1 MLFSLYLSIDSS
13 GSVRDATPAEL
24 LATIMVAEHF
34 THMFLISFYS
44 QFPPWFQ
51 VIKEK
56 IRDQSEELVREVRS
70 QVADLC
76 LEVDQTSAKER
87 AKLLRTVDELSR
99 QLERITSSCNVVKDL
114 LGKAAAY
121 DVSTL
126 REDVLYSL
134 ETPREILDLPK
145 CAKVCTTPTFG
156 RGSWTYRVCR
166 GMYHPYPGG
175 DPGPT
180 KCAEVC
186 TTPTP
191 VEDPGPTEC
200 AQISTTWLWRPWIY
214 WACQGYTWLRE
225 TLDLLSMPRYIQP
238 WETLTYWAGP
248 GTYDCRRSGPCQ
260 HAEVRTTLH
269 PSGRSW
275 IYWACSYLGAGDPG
289 PNKFTQVGITPIPL
303 REILDLP
310 SVPR

>member
-1 MLFSLYLSIDSS
+1 MAAATHISWITDFIKKRAVLSTVYRLLLTFHVGIHIMMFVVSTYCLHAFSLYLSIDFSA
-13 GSVRDATPAEL
+13 SVRDATPAEL
-24 LATIMVAEHF
+24 LAAIMAAEHF

-44 QFPPWFQ
+44 QLPPWFQ

-114 LGKAAAY
+114 LGKATAY

-134 ETPREILDLPK
+134 ETPREILDLPS
-145 CAKVCTTPTFG
+145 VP
-156 RGSWTYRVCR
+156 RYV
-166 GMYHPYPGG
+166 PLLPLEG

-180 KCAEVC
+180 L
-186 TTPTP
+186 
-191 VEDPGPTEC
+191 C
-200 AQISTTWLWRPWIY
+200 AQISTT
-214 WACQGYTWLRE
+214 A
-225 TLDLLSMPRYIQP
+225 
-238 WETLTYWAGP
+238 
-248 GTYDCRRSGPCQ
+248 
-260 HAEVRTTLH
+260 
-269 PSGRSW
+269 
-275 IYWACSYLGAGDPG
+275 
-289 PNKFTQVGITPIPL
+289 
-303 REILDLP
+303 
-310 SVPR
+310 

>member
-1 MLFSLYLSIDSS
+1 MMFVVSTYCLRAFSLYLSIDSS
-13 GSVRDATPAEL
+13 GSVRNATPAEL
-24 LATIMVAEHF
+24 LAAIMAAEHF
-34 THMFLISFYS
+34 THMFLISILISNFYS
-44 QFPPWFQ
+44 QLPPRFQ

-134 ETPREILDLPK
+134 ETPREILDLPS
-145 CAKVCTTPTFG
+145 VP
-156 RGSWTYRVCR
+156 RYV
-166 GMYHPYPGG
+166 PLLPLEG

-180 KCAEVC
+180 VCAEVC

-191 VEDPGPTEC
+191 G
-200 AQISTTWLWRPWIY
+200 
-214 WACQGYTWLRE
+214 
-225 TLDLLSMPRYIQP
+225 
-238 WETLTYWAGP
+238 
-248 GTYDCRRSGPCQ
+248 
-260 HAEVRTTLH
+260 
-269 PSGRSW
+269 
-275 IYWACSYLGAGDPG
+275 
-289 PNKFTQVGITPIPL
+289 
-303 REILDLP
+303 EILDLP
-310 SVPR
+310 SVSR

>member
-1 MLFSLYLSIDSS
+1 MDYWFHKEKSSTVYCLQTTVSNSRWNPHYDVCCQYLLFACFSTVFVNRFLRLSS
-13 GSVRDATPAEL
+13 GCDTLAWL
-24 LATIMVAEHF
+24 LAAIMAAEHF

-44 QFPPWFQ
+44 ELPSWFQ

-134 ETPREILDLPK
+134 ETPREILDLPS
-145 CAKVCTTPTFG
+145 VP
-156 RGSWTYRVCR
+156 RYV
-166 GMYHPYPGG
+166 PLLPLEG

-180 KCAEVC
+180 VCAEAY
-186 TTPTP
+186 TTPYP
-191 VEDPGPTEC
+191 YGRC
-200 AQISTTWLWRPWIY
+200 W
-214 WACQGYTWLRE
+214 
-225 TLDLLSMPRYIQP
+225 
-238 WETLTYWAGP
+238 TY
-248 GTYDCRRSGPCQ
+248 
-260 HAEVRTTLH
+260 
-269 PSGRSW
+269 
-275 IYWACSYLGAGDPG
+275 
-289 PNKFTQVGITPIPL
+289 
-303 REILDLP
+303 
-310 SVPR
+310 